1 MEFKFNQT
9 LPGDYASLLERS
21 GNMKHSAL
29 AITKAIKNSLFTVG
43 IYEGEELIAFGRVT
57 GDDALCYIICDIMVD
72 EKLADRNLEAMI
84 FKELD
89 DYIRAVNTKD
99 SQTILIADKKVGELA
114 RKFRYMYFDS
124 DFYAIMK
131 R

>member
-1 MEFKFNQT
+1 MEFRFNGT
-9 LPGDYASLLERS
+9 FPKDYASLLERS
-21 GNMKHSAL
+21 GNEPHDML
-29 AITKAIKNSLFTVG
+29 AITGAIKNSLFTAG

-72 EKLADRNLEAMI
+72 ERFKGRKLEAMVL
-84 FKELD
+84 KEID
-89 DYIRAVNTKD
+89 DYIKSVGTKD
-99 SQTILIADKKVGELA
+99 SQTILIADKELGELA
-114 RKFRYMYFDS
+114 RRFRYMYFDS

>member
-1 MEFKFNQT
+1 MEIRFNRT
-9 LPGDYASLLERS
+9 LPKDYASLLERS
-21 GNMKHSAL
+21 GNDMHSMVS
-29 AITKAIKNSLFTVG
+29 ITGAIKNSLFTVG

-72 EKLADRNLEAMI
+72 TVYEDKNYEAVVL
-84 FKELD
+84 KEID
-89 DYIRAVNTKD
+89 DYFKAVRTKD
-99 SQTILIADKKVGELA
+99 SQAILIGDRKLGEIA
-114 RKFRYMYFDS
+114 RRFKFMYFDS